1 MSKPQPLP
9 EPHPKAQG
17 KLRHIAL
24 TVPDPWKAAEFYM
37 RAFGMRKVGETDS
50 PLAVG
55 VYLTDGVINM
65 ALLNYKTDEAAGE
78 DRGRDFFGIHHLGF
92 WVDDVAGSREAIE
105 ASGGTWWM
113 GDVASGNT
121 FYEVKFRDPN
131 GVVFDITA
139 NGWGG
144 ASKDGVPEGKSPGLR
159 HPGLVADRATLT
171 R

>member
-1 MSKPQPLP
+1 MSAVMSPEQSQSAADAAPQ
-9 EPHPKAQG
+9 ATG

-37 RAFGMRKVGETDS
+37 KAFGMHKV
-50 PLAVG
+50 AVG
-55 VYLTDGVINM
+55 VYLSDGVINL

-78 DRGRDFFGIHHLGF
+78 DRGRDFFGIHHIGF
-92 WVDDVAGSREAIE
+92 WVEDAHKSREAIE
-105 ASGGTWWM
+105 GAGGSWFM
-113 GDVASGNT
+113 GDVAAGNT

-131 GVVFDITA
+131 GVIFDITA

-144 ASKDGVPEGKSPGLR
+144 ASKDGTPNAKSPGLR
-159 HPGLVADRATLT
+159 HADLVADRSHLK